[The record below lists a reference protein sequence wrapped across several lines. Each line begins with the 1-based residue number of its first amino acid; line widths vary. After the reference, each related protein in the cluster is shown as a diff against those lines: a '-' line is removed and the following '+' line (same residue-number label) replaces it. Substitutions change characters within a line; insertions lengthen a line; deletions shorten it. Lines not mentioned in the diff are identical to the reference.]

1 LIDLGR
7 IAKAVSVAVGSG
19 VLAILGFVATSSL
32 DFFDPCR
39 VLYRTQ
45 QVVQDSLAC
54 QTYSAITLAS
64 MLFSLAAVGFA
75 VAAGV
80 MVLSRRR

>member
-1 LIDLGR
+1 MTER
-7 IAKAVSVAVGSG
+7 VAKAVAVAVGSG
-19 VLAILGFVATSSL
+19 VLAVIGFASTSSL
-32 DFFDPCR
+32 DLFDSCR

-45 QVVQDSLAC
+45 QSVQDSLAC

-64 MLFSLAAVGFA
+64 MLFALAAVGFA

-80 MVLSRRR
+80 LVFSRRR